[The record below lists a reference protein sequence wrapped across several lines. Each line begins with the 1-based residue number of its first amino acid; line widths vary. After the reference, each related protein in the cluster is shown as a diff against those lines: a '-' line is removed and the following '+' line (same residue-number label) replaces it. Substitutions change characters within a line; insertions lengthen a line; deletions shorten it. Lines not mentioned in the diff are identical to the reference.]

1 MTTAG
6 FDELADL
13 ALRASGYAFRTTHA
27 YLVES
32 RLAHIMR
39 RENFSTL
46 EELANC
52 LRARPNPV
60 FEQEIVAAL
69 TSKKTRF
76 FSDRQT
82 LQRIVEDVLP
92 RLGELRE
99 EGESLRILCA
109 GGATGQEA
117 YSLAILLEE
126 QDEDALKDQSVEI
139 TSVDICKTSTERAR
153 SGLFNHFEIQTGL
166 SIHRML
172 EHFEKSDNFWRAS
185 EALRQRISFRTH
197 NLIQD
202 VKGLGAF
209 DVILCRNVLPPMA
222 STLAGDLVHRLSLQ
236 LRPGG
241 LIYLSDDESLPGLV
255 DGVEASYDARGAY
268 HRPQQG
274 GPSSSAVA

>member
-13 ALRASGYAFRTTHA
+13 ALRASGYAFRSTHA
-27 YLVES
+27 YLMES

-39 RENFSTL
+39 RESFSTL

-82 LQRIVEDVLP
+82 LLRIVTDVLP
-92 RLGELRE
+92 KLGGLRDD
-99 EGESLRILCA
+99 GESLRLLCA

-126 QDEDALKDQSVEI
+126 QGAEFLNGRSVEI
-139 TSVDICKTSTERAR
+139 ISVDICKTSTERAR

-172 EHFEKSDNFWRAS
+172 AHFEKSDNFWRAS
-185 EALRQRISFRTH
+185 DILRQRISFRTH
-197 NLIQD
+197 NLVQELS
-202 VKGLGAF
+202 GLGAF
-209 DVILCRNVLPPMA
+209 DVILLRNVLPPMA
-222 STLAGDLVHRLSLQ
+222 TPLAGDLVSRLSRQ
-236 LRPGG
+236 LRPNG
-241 LIYLSDDESLPGLV
+241 LIYLADKETLPGLIE
-255 DGVEASYDARGAY
+255 GVEASYDARGAY
-268 HRPQQG
+268 HRPQSGQ
-274 GPSSSAVA
+274 SSSAVA